1 MHEQGIPCPLPILY
15 QKNVLVMTMIGEGDQ
30 PAPALKDAIHNHHS
44 VYRKTIGQCCNLLRK
59 LFQLCGIVHGDFSEY
74 NLL

>member
-1 MHEQGIPCPLPILY
+1 
-15 QKNVLVMTMIGEGDQ
+15 MTMIGEGDQ
-30 PAPALKDAIHNHHS
+30 PAPALKDAVHNHHS
-44 VYRKTIGQCCNLLRK
+44 VYRKTIGQCCQLLRK